1 MMGVVT
7 KSRPAAS
14 FDSFLFVYGCV
25 LIVAALVLGGGG
37 AEGPILNGVLE
48 ALAAPLLVAAI
59 ASHFSGRPLPSTAIL
74 PVWGA
79 VFLLSLFLVQL
90 IPLPPSLWTALP
102 GRELAIQVAKLTGQS
117 ESWKPLSLDPE
128 ATRRSAAALIVP
140 LAFMLLALRSDSA
153 RILWVVRALLAG
165 AAASALLGAV
175 QIARGSPAGLTIYGD
190 PVPGV
195 GTGFFANPNHQASL
209 MLLSLVAV
217 GLLVRLQSPNLKM
230 RIGVRMWRFKL
241 GWLLAPLFIV
251 ADIATQSRA
260 GLLLLLPAIAFAALI
275 ASEKKSVRSLT
286 LIGGVAL
293 AAILAVLLLT
303 RAGFWEMLP
312 GGAQFLRDA
321 RATSI
326 PDILYTLWQYWP
338 WGSGFGTFVPVFM
351 ANEDLDLAQATY
363 LNHAHNDYLEFLIE
377 GGLPAAIA
385 LAVALLMISWRI
397 FRVFRE
403 TNVERAPALTG
414 FAMLVLLAAHSLVDY
429 PVRTDAIAMIA
440 GLALGLL
447 FGELPRK
454 TSKRSSSRGKRGFS
468 SLRGR
473 DGGGGRGQ

>member
-1 MMGVVT
+1 MGVVT
-7 KSRPAAS
+7 KSLHSAS
-14 FDSFLFVYGCV
+14 FDSFLFVYCFL
-25 LIVAALVLGGGG
+25 LIVAALVMGGVG

-48 ALAAPLLVAAI
+48 ALAAPLLVAAV
-59 ASHFSGRPLPSTAIL
+59 ASHFSSRPLPSTAIW

-79 VFLLSLFLVQL
+79 VVLLLLFLVQL
-90 IPLPPSLWTALP
+90 IPLPPALWTALP
-102 GRELAIQVAKLTGQS
+102 GRELASQVAKLTGQS
-117 ESWKPLSLDPE
+117 TSWKPVSLDPE
-128 ATRRSAAALIVP
+128 ATRRSAAALILP
-140 LAFMLLALRSDSA
+140 LAFIVFAVRSDTA
-153 RILWVVRALLAG
+153 RILWIIRALLAG
-165 AAASALLGAV
+165 AASSALLGAV
-175 QIARGSPAGLTIYGD
+175 QIARGSPASLTIYGD
-190 PVPGV
+190 PVPGA

-217 GLLVRLQSPNLKM
+217 GLFVRLQSPNLKM
-230 RIGVRMWRFKL
+230 RIGARVRRFKL

-275 ASEKKSVRSLT
+275 ASEKKSIRSLA
-286 LIGGVAL
+286 LIGGVTL
-293 AAILAVLLLT
+293 AAILAVLLFT

-312 GGAQFLRDA
+312 GGSQFLRDA

-363 LNHAHNDYLEFLIE
+363 LNHAHNDYLEFMIE

-385 LAVALLMISWRI
+385 LTAALVAISWRI
-397 FRVFRE
+397 FRVFRQ
-403 TNVERAPALTG
+403 TNIERAPALAG
-414 FAMLVLLAAHSLVDY
+414 FAMLALLAAHSLVDY
-429 PVRTDAIAMIA
+429 PLRTDAIAMIA

-447 FGELPRK
+447 FSELPRK
-454 TSKRSSSRGKRGFS
+454 NSGRSSSRGKRGFS
-468 SLRGR
+468 SLTSSEAR
-473 DGGGGRGQ
+473 GGRSQ

>member
-1 MMGVVT
+1 MGVAT
-7 KSRPAAS
+7 KSRPATS
-14 FDSFLFVYGCV
+14 FDSFHFGYGCL
-25 LIVAALVLGGGG
+25 LIVAALVMGGGG
-37 AEGPILNGVLE
+37 AEGPILNGLLE

-59 ASHFSGRPLPSTAIL
+59 ASHFSSRPLPSTAVW

-79 VFLLSLFLVQL
+79 VILLALFLLQM
-90 IPLPPSLWTALP
+90 IPLPPVVWRALP
-102 GRELAIQVAKLTGQS
+102 GRELASEVAQLTAQS
-117 ESWKPLSLDPE
+117 ASWKPLSLDPD
-128 ATRRSAAALIVP
+128 ATRRSAAALILP
-140 LAFMLLALRSDSA
+140 LAFMLFAVRSDGT

-165 AAASALLGAV
+165 AASSALLGAV
-175 QIARGSPAGLTIYGD
+175 QIARGSPSSLTIYGD
-190 PVPGV
+190 PVAGV

-217 GLLVRLQSPNLKM
+217 GLFVRLQSPNLKM
-230 RIGVRMWRFKL
+230 HIGARVWRFKL

-275 ASEKKSVRSLT
+275 ASEKKSIRSLT
-286 LIGGVAL
+286 LIGGVTL
-293 AAILAVLLLT
+293 AAILAVLLFT
-303 RAGFWEMLP
+303 RAGFWQMLP
-312 GGAQFLRDA
+312 SRAQFLRDA

-326 PDILYTLWQYWP
+326 PDILYTLRQYWP

-351 ANEDLDLAQATY
+351 ANEDLDLAQAAY

-385 LAVALLMISWRI
+385 LTAALLAISWRI
-397 FRVFRE
+397 VRIFRE
-403 TNVERAPALTG
+403 TNIERAPALAG

-429 PVRTDAIAMIA
+429 PLRTDGITMIA

-447 FGELPRK
+447 FSELPRK
-454 TSKRSSSRGKRGFS
+454 SSGRSSSRGKRGFS
-468 SLRGR
+468 SLSSGVARG
-473 DGGGGRGQ
+473 GSSQ